1 MRMAAFVA
9 PAQCIHTATEDFI
22 MRNYA
27 LLAVSALALLA
38 AAPAIIPQASPA
50 QAADILPNWQQV
62 EGNWN
67 QFAGKVKQRWGK
79 LTDDDLTVINGKRQ
93 ELVGKVQ
100 ERYGIAKQ
108 EAERQV
114 RDWEKTEVVK
124 PKS

>member
-1 MRMAAFVA
+1 MRK
-9 PAQCIHTATEDFI
+9 TT
-22 MRNYA
+22 NYA
-27 LLAVSALALLA
+27 VLAVSALALFA
-38 AAPAIIPQASPA
+38 AAPAITRPA
-50 QAADILPNWQQV
+50 HAADILPTWEQV

-93 ELVGKVQ
+93 ELIGKVQ
-100 ERYGIAKQ
+100 ERYGLAKA

-114 RDWEKTEVVK
+114 RDWERTELTQ

>member
-1 MRMAAFVA
+1 M
-9 PAQCIHTATEDFI
+9 HTYSFRKNTTI
-22 MRNYA
+22 A
-27 LLAVSALALLA
+27 LTALAIAA
-38 AAPAIIPQASPA
+38 AAPLALPSTAH
-50 QAADILPNWQQV
+50 AADLPNWHQV

-79 LTDDDLTVINGKRQ
+79 LTDDDITVINGKRQ

-100 ERYGIAKQ
+100 ERYGIAKA

-114 RDWEKTEVVK
+114 KDWESTELLK